1 MNTISPYGSWKS
13 PITSDL
19 IVSGTVGLGQIA
31 IDGDDIYWVEGRPS
45 EAGRS
50 VLVRRTPDGKITDV
64 TPPPFNVR
72 TRVHEYGGA
81 AFAVSDSVVYF
92 SHFADQRIYCQTLN
106 SPPEPLTP
114 AAKCCYADAIVDKPR
129 NRLIC
134 VREDN
139 AGKGES
145 VNTIVSINLDNGEDI
160 QILTQGNDFY
170 ASPRLS
176 PDGVQLSWICWNH
189 PNMPWD
195 GTELWVAEIN
205 ADGSLGEKY
214 LVAGGVDESIFQP
227 EWSPDGVLYFVS
239 DKSNWWNFYRTPLNP
254 PLARG
259 EARVGTEP
267 NRTPLNPPLLRG
279 EARVGTEAPLAS
291 REAGIENPHLAR
303 GEAEIEPLC
312 EMAAEFGL
320 PQWVFGMST
329 YAFVSESKI
338 ICTYTQQGKWHLGSL
353 DLATKQLT
361 NIETGY
367 TDISSVKARGETV
380 VFLAGSPIASTAIV
394 QLNLATSQ
402 RKILRKSSDLNIDS
416 GYLSVPEPLEFPTE
430 NGLTAFGFFY
440 PPKNQDFAAPESEK
454 PPLVVKSHGGPTAA
468 TSSSMNLKIQY
479 WTSRGFAVLDVN
491 YGGST
496 GYGREYRRRLQDS
509 WGIVDV
515 DDCANGAKY
524 LAEQGLV
531 DGERMAIAGGS
542 AGGYTTLCALTFRD
556 VFKAGASYYGVSDL
570 EALTNDTH
578 KFEARYLDGLIGPY
592 PARKDLYVAR
602 SPIHA
607 AEGLSCPVIFFQGL
621 EDKVVP
627 PNQAEMMV
635 EILKAKGLP
644 VAYVA
649 YEGEQHGF
657 RRAENIK
664 RTLDGEFYFYSRVF
678 GFELAEPV
686 EPVPIYNL

>member
-1 MNTISPYGSWKS
+1 MNKVSPYGSWKS
-13 PITSDL
+13 PISSDL

-50 VLVRRTPDGKITDV
+50 VLVRRTPEGKISDV
-64 TPPPFNVR
+64 TPHPFNVR
-72 TRVHEYGGA
+72 TRVNEYGGA
-81 AFAVSDSVVYF
+81 AFAVAGGVVYF
-92 SHFADQRIYCQTLN
+92 SHFADQRIYTQTLN
-106 SPPEPLTP
+106 SQPEPLTP
-114 AAKCCYADAIVDKPR
+114 TANSCYADAIVDKQR

-134 VREDN
+134 VREDH
-139 AGKGES
+139 AGEGEP

-160 QILTQGNDFY
+160 QILIQGNDFY

-176 PDGVQLSWICWNH
+176 PDGSQLSWICWNH

-239 DKSNWWNFYRTPLNP
+239 DKSNWWNFYRWQS
-254 PLARG
+254 
-259 EARVGTEP
+259 
-267 NRTPLNPPLLRG
+267 RTPLNPSL
-279 EARVGTEAPLAS
+279 V
-291 REAGIENPHLAR
+291 R
-303 GEAEIEPLC
+303 GEAEIETSLC

-329 YAFVSESKI
+329 YAIVSESKI
-338 ICTYTQQGKWHLGSL
+338 ICTYTQQGQWHLASL
-353 DLATKQLT
+353 DLTTKQLT
-361 NIETGY
+361 TIETPY
-367 TDISSVKARGETV
+367 TDISSVKGRGETV
-380 VFLAGSPIASTAIV
+380 VFLAGSPTESTAIV
-394 QLNLATSQ
+394 QLNLATN
-402 RKILRKSSDLNIDS
+402 KLEILRQSSNLSINP
-416 GYLSVPEPLEFPTE
+416 GYLSVPEPIEFPTE
-430 NGLTAFGFFY
+430 NNLTAFGFFY
-440 PPKNQDFAAPESEK
+440 PPKNQDFAAPAGEK

-496 GYGREYRRRLQDS
+496 GYGREYRKRLQDS

-524 LAEQGLV
+524 LAEKGLV

-570 EALTNDTH
+570 EALATDTH
-578 KFEARYLDGLIGPY
+578 KFEARYLNGLIGPY
-592 PARKDLYVAR
+592 PERKDLYVAR
-602 SPIHA
+602 SPIHS
-607 AEGLSCPVIFFQGL
+607 AERLSCPVIFFQGL

-649 YEGEQHGF
+649 YEGEHHGF

-678 GFELAEPV
+678 KFELAEPV
-686 EPVPIYNL
+686 EEVVIFNL